1 MRRQPD
7 DLRSTRQS
15 RSFYPVND
23 PQLRE
28 RMRAVSFDG
37 YYTYLLNQDLDFV
50 MPYELRRGSD
60 PTARVVGPDADRAAP
75 LIEQALSGREWT
87 SSLYDTLRSFVSSA
101 AQHLVLAGPTAYEID
116 YLYPAAPADP
126 SVGPTAF
133 RLEPIAPG
141 TFAHHGNK
149 PIQYVLATLGSQKD
163 ETGLTYVEL
172 DPETLI
178 TIRFDQPTETAVRK
192 MVDFLRA
199 ANLQQ
204 PSEGALMEQSMRGTT
219 PYNFS
224 RHQQERGELFA
235 TVTEPIGWNVRGL
248 FTDNRLEPY
257 NMWRE
262 LRFLEFKIRLRDL
275 IIDRLNQA
283 LRQVGGRLGFE
294 ATIELSGLPTLAAVE
309 EAKGDLRTGRRG
321 LGELA
326 KFVV

>member
-1 MRRQPD
+1 
-7 DLRSTRQS
+7 
-15 RSFYPVND
+15 
-23 PQLRE
+23 
-28 RMRAVSFDG
+28 MRAVSFEG
-37 YYTYLLNQDLDFV
+37 YYTYLLHQDLDFV

-75 LIEQALSGREWT
+75 LIVQALSGREWT

-126 SVGPTAF
+126 SVSPSAF

-141 TFAHHGNK
+141 TFAHYGKK
-149 PIQYVLATLGSQKD
+149 PIQYVPSAVEGPKD
-163 ETGLTYVEL
+163 RTGLTYVEL

-178 TIRFDQPTETAVRK
+178 MIRLDHSTETAVRK

-199 ANLQQ
+199 ANRLQS
-204 PSEGALMEQSMRGTT
+204 SEGTLMEQSMRGTT
-219 PYNFS
+219 PYSFS

-257 NMWRE
+257 NVWRE

-294 ATIELSGLPTLAAVE
+294 ATIELSDLQTLATVE
-309 EAKGDLRTGRRG
+309 EAKDDLRTGRRG
-321 LGELA
+321 LTELA